1 MISTLATKKNSFK
14 KKNINK
20 RMGIIVFKTLK
31 PKNVFFGIS
40 RNQQLF
46 DFDFVQKP
54 KTQ

>member
-1 MISTLATKKNSFK
+1 MDDLHIGYKNLE
-14 KKNINK
+14 
-20 RMGIIVFKTLK
+20 MV
-31 PKNVFFGIS
+31 FGIS

>member
-1 MISTLATKKNSFK
+1 MDDLHIGYKN
-14 KKNINK
+14 
-20 RMGIIVFKTLK
+20 LK
-31 PKNVFFGIS
+31 IFFEIS